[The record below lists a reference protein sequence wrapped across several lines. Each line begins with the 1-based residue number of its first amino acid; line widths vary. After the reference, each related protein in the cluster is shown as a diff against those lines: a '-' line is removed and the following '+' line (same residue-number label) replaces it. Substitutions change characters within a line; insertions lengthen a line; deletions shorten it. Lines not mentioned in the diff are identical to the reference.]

1 MFISD
6 TVEVRMSSDERNLCE
21 SVPEGLEEQHDVNAR
36 ELGRCH
42 EVYMRP
48 NLESEVM
55 TSMTC
60 IPVTN

>member
-1 MFISD
+1 
-6 TVEVRMSSDERNLCE
+6 MSSDERNLCE
-21 SVPEGLEEQHDVNAR
+21 SVPEGLEGQHDVNAR

-48 NLESEVM
+48 NLESEVR

-60 IPVTN
+60 IPATN